1 MLYHKMQDMMEG
13 SGAYSFI
20 THGAN
25 AFIHST
31 SIVPA
36 LRPDGGN
43 YLFRKFPMA

>member
-13 SGAYSFI
+13 SGAYIFI
-20 THGAN
+20 THGVN

-43 YLFRKFPMA
+43 YLFRKFRMA